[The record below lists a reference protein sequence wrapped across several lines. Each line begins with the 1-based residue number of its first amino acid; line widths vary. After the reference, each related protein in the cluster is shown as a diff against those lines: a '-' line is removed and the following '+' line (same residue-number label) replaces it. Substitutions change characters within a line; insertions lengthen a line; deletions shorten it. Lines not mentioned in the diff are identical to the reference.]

1 MFRRQILP
9 VVLAL
14 TRMKHSHDPVTHSH
28 HNSVWF
34 SHQSVGDADF
44 WSDNGG
50 RIAHVKVLRFE
61 DADDVAF
68 CETENAWLDK
78 ARRASPCCTTNAA

>member
-1 MFRRQILP
+1 MPAPHRKIPLCESKSPGAGFAYVCLCFVVKSLP

-14 TRMKHSHDPVTHSH
+14 TRMKHPHDPVTHSH

-50 RIAHVKVLRFE
+50 RIAHV
-61 DADDVAF
+61 
-68 CETENAWLDK
+68 
-78 ARRASPCCTTNAA
+78 